1 MTAAALDWSAIGLGD
16 AMASLAMY
24 DLPELQ
30 GANDALW
37 AAIRARLQ
45 ARGVDCPPSALTRGR
60 DLDAVWT
67 APNLLLAQTC
77 GYPFM
82 TRLRARVR
90 LVATPRYRAKGCDG
104 PLHRAVVVVRKGAP
118 VQSLADLRGGRLAFN
133 APDSNTG
140 VNLLRAELAQIARGA
155 QGVGARFFAE
165 AIATGSHAASAAAVA
180 EGRAD
185 VAAID
190 CITWAFLKRLRPAT
204 TTALSILTWT
214 ARSPGLPLVTS
225 RMTDLATFNAL
236 RAALDEVAADPALD
250 GVRRELLLDGFHAL
264 PEAQYRTLL
273 YFEQMAASLG
283 YGALG

>member
-1 MTAAALDWSAIGLGD
+1 MTAAALDWSAIGLGG

-30 GANDALW
+30 AANDALW
-37 AAIRARLQ
+37 AAIRKRLQ

-60 DLDAVWT
+60 ELDAVWA

-104 PLHRAVVVVRKGAP
+104 PFHRAAIVVRQGAP
-118 VQSLADLRGGRLAFN
+118 VQSLADLRGSRLAFN
-133 APDSNTG
+133 TPDSNTG
-140 VNLLRAELAQIARGA
+140 VNLLRAELAQAAPLA
-155 QGVGARFFAE
+155 QGERFFAE

-180 EGRAD
+180 EGRAE

-190 CITWAFLKRLRPAT
+190 CVTWAFLQRLRPAT
-204 TTALSILTWT
+204 TSALSVLAWT

-236 RAALDEVAADPALD
+236 RAALDEAAADPALEA
-250 GVRRELLLDGFHAL
+250 VRRELLLDGFHAL